1 MSITDGL
8 CDRINSLEAQLAE
21 ARAEARRLKE
31 AMRVKEANRVEA
43 ETESIKV
50 WDELQRQ
57 NAEVGRLL
65 TCESLLKAE
74 RDAAVAELRAAAR
87 AIDDRGICERDVTLP
102 LPERLDAIIV
112 DLRSARHHAEMDA
125 VEARKACKGLLDYM
139 PGDAAFRGYLE
150 FHGGDC
156 MCRNCENNREALA
169 KIRRAR
175 ALVEAAGLDQREEVE
190 A

>member
-8 CDRINSLEAQLAE
+8 CDRIAELEAQLAE
-21 ARAEARRLKE
+21 ARAERDKALAEVERLKE
-31 AMRVKEANRVEA
+31 ALELEEAIVVQAEA
-43 ETESIKV
+43 EV
-50 WDELQRQ
+50 FARDRANCELR
-57 NAEVGRLL
+57 V
-65 TCESLLKAE
+65 E
-74 RDAAVAELRAAAR
+74 RDAAVAELKAVCK
-87 AIDDRGICERDVTLP
+87 AIDDRGICERDASAP
-102 LPERLDAIIV
+102 LPQRLDAIIV
-112 DLRSARHHAEMDA
+112 DLRSDRHNAEMDA

-139 PGDAAFRGYLE
+139 PGEPSYRGYLE

-169 KIRRAR
+169 TIRRAR